1 MYFGKKNCHCISNG
15 CAEETLRIESRVGWL
30 WELLII
36 SLRIKM
42 LSYNSIVG
50 VSDPLFFL
58 IQLPYF
64 YSLKPLS
71 SQSSHP
77 QGYYVKFSM
86 TVQLTSARKM
96 KFVRFFKNFFV
107 NDLRNFFATFWLHFY
122 VKCKVY
128 HKN

>member
-1 MYFGKKNCHCISNG
+1 MALGTLNNLITYKNAFMQLYSWG
-15 CAEETLRIESRVGWL
+15 LRS
-30 WELLII
+30 
-36 SLRIKM
+36 
-42 LSYNSIVG
+42 
-50 VSDPLFFL
+50 PFFFFL

-96 KFVRFFKNFFV
+96 KFVRGFFKTS
-107 NDLRNFFATFWLHFY
+107 LRTIYAISLLRSGYIFM
-122 VKCKVY
+122 
-128 HKN
+128 

>member
-1 MYFGKKNCHCISNG
+1 MSLYFKRMRRRNIKNSVSG
-15 CAEETLRIESRVGWL
+15 WMALGTLNN
-30 WELLII
+30 LITYKNAFMQLYSW
-36 SLRIKM
+36 SLR
-42 LSYNSIVG
+42 S
-50 VSDPLFFL
+50 PFFFFL

-71 SQSSHP
+71 SLSFPHP

-96 KFVRFFKNFFV
+96 KFVRFFKNLFA